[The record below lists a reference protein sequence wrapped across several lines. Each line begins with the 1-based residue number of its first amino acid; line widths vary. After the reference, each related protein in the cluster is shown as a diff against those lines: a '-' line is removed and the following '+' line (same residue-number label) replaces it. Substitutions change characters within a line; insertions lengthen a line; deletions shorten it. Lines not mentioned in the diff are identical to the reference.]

1 MLQREFKSCR
11 RCFAG
16 INLQKTVAVNMNDNY
31 FVIEILFPPSANENI
46 ITFLSYY
53 SEEVGFLEEDDKLIC
68 YIPEKD
74 YTDSIKTELITFLN
88 DIKKDFDV
96 EEFNVNIEKIKN
108 QNWNQEWESSI
119 EPIEITD
126 NIVIKPTWKEYAA
139 KPNQIIIQIDPKMSF
154 GTGHHESTRL
164 TLWGLEKYLRKGN
177 KMLDMGTGTGVLCI
191 AAVFMGASSALGVD
205 FDEWAYDN
213 SLENVKI
220 NNVADKVRIIQG
232 DLSATPAEKFD
243 VITSNI
249 DFKTNS
255 KYIKNY
261 PSYLAEQGVI
271 VLSGI
276 LTTDEPSITALI
288 EVNDMKV
295 IDKKYE
301 NEWCCLIVTR

>member
-1 MLQREFKSCR
+1 
-11 RCFAG
+11 
-16 INLQKTVAVNMNDNY
+16 MNDNY
-31 FVIEILFPPSANENI
+31 FAIEILFSPLANENI

-53 SEEVGFLEEDDKLIC
+53 SEQVGFLEEDEKLVC
-68 YIPEKD
+68 YIPEVD

-88 DIKKDFDV
+88 DIKKDFNV

-108 QNWNQEWESSI
+108 QNWNQEWENSI

-126 NIVIKPTWKEYAA
+126 NIVIKPTWKEYTA

-164 TLWGLEKYLRKGN
+164 MLWGLEKYTRKGN
-177 KMLDMGTGTGVLCI
+177 KVLDMGTGTGILCI
-191 AAVFMGASSALGVD
+191 AALLMGAGSAVGVD
-205 FDEWAYDN
+205 VDEWCYDN
-213 SLENVKI
+213 ALENVKI
-220 NNVADKVRIIQG
+220 NNVSDKTRIIIG
-232 DLSATPAEKFD
+232 DLSSVPNEKFD
-243 VITSNI
+243 IITSNI

-261 PSYLAEQGVI
+261 SSYLAEQGVI

-276 LTTDEPSITALI
+276 LLTDEPNITALVEI
-288 EVNDMKV
+288 NNMKV

-301 NEWCCLIVTR
+301 NEWCCLIITR